1 MSSIRRVQTE
11 RLLQDVVHTLYS
23 SGTKPMMIDVTR
35 RIAQYFSKYPA
46 GRPLPMPL
54 IDIVD
59 GMKSDPHK
67 YNKLLKHLMVNVDV
81 LYEVCLR
88 QVQDVLMLTT
98 SMQTDL
104 DRLEHK
110 RKRIETRIDDFL
122 LSQFNTDGYYYSIS
136 DNFSDLNLTN
146 LYLTTAQVDTD
157 AGEVVLP
164 TVSSTTTRIP
174 NELISNPELEVR
186 ADGSIVEYVELAPF
200 TGALEDSLDNIVW
213 AFEVETSEPKEVIA
227 TATVRLGN
235 VRDPIDMSRIDIK
248 PYGATP
254 VQIFWETRADS
265 SWQGFGGRI
274 QKGTTKMVFGDSVRP
289 VTDVR
294 LVMRKTEPDYT
305 ENRNGTLRYKYLFGA
320 RELAFIYQVYESNA
334 RFVSAPLRLPPD
346 YAGEVTIDAVSIDAD
361 SDVPGDAEMRFFVA
375 PSDLTE
381 FAPDED
387 GVIPSQPELSDY
399 VWREI
404 VPIDSNEPGDK
415 IIRFNGAITHTKMIR
430 ENPAVGD
437 LELAPPVDDGPVQDR
452 NPTPSIIEGVNVYR
466 IASIDDVPFSNSVS
480 LLEGVN
486 TTRIYSRNMDASVH
500 FRDIDLQYWADVF
513 NTEEPTLDYGR
524 IDAGNEFFYG
534 GDVGAV
540 GKDVFVEAFL
550 TAEHSWE
557 TFLAEFQK
565 VDVRSQTWHVKVF
578 LNGRP
583 IGDLPPGTHKMQLP
597 WNFKEGLN
605 HVVLLIRIPISAGT
619 SDPFMGAV
627 SLFGRG
633 HLFDY
638 GSVHLAKWEHVD
650 MFTMRYNESGQPRT
664 FTIHGGELI
673 SRRPPTTNYQLKYS
687 VDTGQGP
694 IAVLLRAEMSRARNN
709 PNVTP
714 ELRKYRLRFSY
725 AEEQ

>member
-1 MSSIRRVQTE
+1 MSSIRKIQTE

-23 SGTKPMMIDVTR
+23 SGTKPMMIDVTG

-81 LYEVCLR
+81 LYEACLR
-88 QVQDVLMLTT
+88 QVQDVLMLTD
-98 SMQTDL
+98 SMQTDI
-104 DRLEHK
+104 DRLAHK

-122 LSQFNTDGYYYSIS
+122 LSQYNTDGYYYSIS
-136 DNFSDLNLTN
+136 DNFTDLNLTN

-164 TVSSTTTRIP
+164 TISSTTTHIP
-174 NELISNPELEVR
+174 PALISNPEIEVR
-186 ADGSIVEYVELAPF
+186 VDGVISEHEELAPF
-200 TGALEDSLDNIVW
+200 AGALQDSLNNIVW
-213 AFEVETSEPKEVIA
+213 AFEVATSEPQEVVV
-227 TATVRLGN
+227 TARVRLGN
-235 VRDPIDMSRIDIK
+235 GDPINLSRIDVK

-254 VQIFWETRADS
+254 VQVYWETRADS
-265 SWQGFGGRI
+265 IWQGFGGRI
-274 QKGTTKMVFGDSVRP
+274 QKGTTKMVFGDNVRP

-294 LVMRKTEPDYT
+294 MVLRKTEPDYT
-305 ENRNGTLRYKYLFGA
+305 ENNNGTLRYKYLFGA

-334 RFVSAPLRLPPD
+334 RFVSVPLALPPD
-346 YAGEVTIDAVSIDAD
+346 YANDGTIDAVSVDVD
-361 SDVPGDAEMRFFVA
+361 SDVPGDADMHFFVA
-375 PSDLTE
+375 PSNMME
-381 FAPDED
+381 FAPDEN
-387 GVIPSQPELSDY
+387 GLMPAQPNVADY
-399 VWREI
+399 IWREI
-404 VPIDSNEPGDK
+404 IPLDSNEPGNK
-415 IIRFNGAITHTKMIR
+415 VIRFDGATNQTKMIR
-430 ENPAVGD
+430 ENPVVGD
-437 LELAPPVDDGPVQDR
+437 LELVPPIEDGPIQDR
-452 NPTPSIIEGVNVYR
+452 NPTPSIIEGIDVYR
-466 IASIDDVPFSNSVS
+466 IASIDDVPFSNSIN

-486 TTRIYSRNMDASVH
+486 TTRIYSRNIDQSLH
-500 FRDIDLQYWADVF
+500 FDDIDMPYWAEVF
-513 NTEEPTLDYGR
+513 DNEEPILDYGR
-524 IDAGNEFFYG
+524 IDVGNEFFYG

-550 TAEHSWE
+550 TADHSWE

-565 VDVRSQTWHVKVF
+565 VDVRSQTWHIKVF

-583 IGDLPPGTHKMQLP
+583 LGDLPPGTHRMQLP
-597 WNFKEGLN
+597 WNFRQGLN

-619 SDPFMGAV
+619 SDAFMGAV

-638 GSVHLAKWEHVD
+638 GSVHLAKWEYVD

-664 FTIHGGELI
+664 FTIHNNELI

-687 VDTGQGP
+687 VGTGEGP
-694 IAVLLRAEMSRARNN
+694 VAVILRAEMSRTRNN
-709 PNVTP
+709 PNITP

-725 AEEQ
+725 AEDE